1 MKILVIAIAALTI
14 GGCARGQDSYGYIPP
29 APLNPGLDQCFT
41 VQGETKRCDQAPPD
55 QSALAQRKQTKTR
68 SVSKMP
74 VN

>member
-14 GGCARGQDSYGYIPP
+14 GGCARGLDSYGYIPP
-29 APLNPGLDQCFT
+29 APLTPGFDQCFT
-41 VQGETKRCDQAPPD
+41 AQGETKRCDQAPPD
-55 QSALAQRKQTKTR
+55 QSALAQRKQTETR

>member
-29 APLNPGLDQCFT
+29 APLTPGFDQCFT
-41 VQGETKRCDQAPPD
+41 AQGETKRCDQAPPD
-55 QSALAQRKQTKTR
+55 QSALAQRKQTETR

-74 VN
+74 AN